1 MDPHARIL
9 AARLMNLASGR
20 ILELAAG
27 TGALTR
33 ALTDSLPETVSIVAT
48 DLNESMLAQARM
60 QPGAERV
67 IWQQAD
73 ASSLPFPDQHF
84 DAVVCQF
91 GAMFF
96 PDKLLAFGEA
106 LRVLRPGGR
115 FVFNVWDHMECNP
128 LFDVLRQM
136 VTDLFPDNP
145 PHVPSLAWS
154 YCDPATLRADLKAA
168 GFHDVTIDVIT
179 DFERARS
186 SRDAAIGV
194 VLGGVVR
201 DEIAARGTDWLER
214 VIAGIA
220 STMMTRYGDG
230 PDAIPNQALI
240 IVARR
245 LSR

>member
-1 MDPHARIL
+1 
-9 AARLMNLASGR
+9 
-20 ILELAAG
+20 
-27 TGALTR
+27 
-33 ALTDSLPETVSIVAT
+33 
-48 DLNESMLAQARM
+48 M

-154 YCDPATLRADLKAA
+154 YCDPATLRADLKGECPAN
-168 GFHDVTIDVIT
+168 GGMTTQEI
-179 DFERARS
+179 RS
-186 SRDAAIGV
+186 VGSIADRGNGDAMGV
-194 VLGGVVR
+194 AVDCDGG
-201 DEIAARGTDWLER
+201 
-214 VIAGIA
+214 
-220 STMMTRYGDG
+220 
-230 PDAIPNQALI
+230 
-240 IVARR
+240 
-245 LSR
+245 